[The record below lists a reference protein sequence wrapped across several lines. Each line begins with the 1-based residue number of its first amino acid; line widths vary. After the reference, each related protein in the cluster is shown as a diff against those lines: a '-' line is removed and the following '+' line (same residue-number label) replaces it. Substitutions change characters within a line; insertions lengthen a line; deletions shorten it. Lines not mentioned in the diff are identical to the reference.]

1 MCPNGL
7 GGKAPRLEGTPASH
21 GPFIQEPV
29 INSPTEQKAL
39 SQVLPYSHSSL
50 AAICSALKYCDTNYK
65 NHISSDI
72 SLTTKAWGRNLI
84 STVIKIKAGS

>member
-1 MCPNGL
+1 MPQWP
-7 GGKAPRLEGTPASH
+7 GGKGTKIGRHSGQPWPIYS
-21 GPFIQEPV
+21 GVRV